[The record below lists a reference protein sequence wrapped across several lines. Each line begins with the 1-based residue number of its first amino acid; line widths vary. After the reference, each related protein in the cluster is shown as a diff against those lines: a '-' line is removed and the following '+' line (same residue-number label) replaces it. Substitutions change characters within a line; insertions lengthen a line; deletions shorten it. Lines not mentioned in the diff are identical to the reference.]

1 MESKKQSFLKS
12 QKILSTAGIVEVL
25 KITRE
30 QRNPI
35 KITFLFNILSYLFS
49 VKYTIQLISYFSS
62 SIHKIWGTS
71 VSAGMSFCREEVFF

>member
-1 MESKKQSFLKS
+1 MESKKWSFLKS

-35 KITFLFNILSYLFS
+35 KITFLFNILSHLFS
-49 VKYTIQLISYFSS
+49 VKHTILLIFYY
-62 SIHKIWGTS
+62 IIRTRKI
-71 VSAGMSFCREEVFF
+71 